1 VLGVFGGMGFIIG
14 WIVILVQVARFKF

>member
-1 VLGVFGGMGFIIG
+1 PITPLGGLCFIIG